1 MKLDSIK
8 NYNQCYSQNQN
19 RKSNPQFTGWIDTTL
34 RFLDTNQAWGAN
46 AVDLGFMVLPRT
58 FTDFGRGPEA
68 GFETMRRE
76 SMGTIN
82 DSSVGVYGTLAGLAL
97 ATGINGTYGLR
108 GKNVPIKANNVFSD
122 SETLKMMGDIWLDK
136 VNQGDKSLREFLKE
150 SWRNYEALSP
160 TTNGQ
165 WVKLSEETID
175 KITQLQEKAIKAGEK
190 ELKGQ
195 DFEDVKNGVLSD
207 LGVEN
212 NFRIVAK
219 DGEKLHSSR
228 YSIDSI
234 IESAHKLGT
243 LFSKENIAQEFKNA
257 VKLEDVN
264 FAKALKSMNFKRS
277 ILGVAMGTLV
287 GCSTQPINM
296 WLTKRK
302 TGSEGFVGGG
312 KKDDSFKFKMEKL
325 GVALLFGAGVLAS
338 IGNPKNLMK
347 NLQFKGYTPTIN
359 QLKFIYG
366 ATIMS
371 RFLAARNENE
381 LKEASI
387 KDILGF
393 TNWLILGNF
402 IQKLVVQ
409 SLDKSGTLIKKD
421 TLTGN
426 KVTNWIKNSF
436 IKTRDEVLHE
446 TLGKNAFKDGKAL
459 SFNEMIKAISNNK
472 EAKKKIRILTL
483 AQLAGYAYS
492 GLVLGVGIPKLN
504 IYLTNRRM
512 AKQKAAEEQQN
523 NIQSDDKMLSPQ
535 NREFLGKNFT
545 GNGIF
550 AQMKTES

>member
-1 MKLDSIK
+1 MSPKK
-8 NYNQCYSQNQN
+8 N
-19 RKSNPQFTGWIDTTL
+19 G
-34 RFLDTNQAWGAN
+34 
-46 AVDLGFMVLPRT
+46 
-58 FTDFGRGPEA
+58 E
-68 GFETMRRE
+68 
-76 SMGTIN
+76 
-82 DSSVGVYGTLAGLAL
+82 
-97 ATGINGTYGLR
+97 
-108 GKNVPIKANNVFSD
+108 
-122 SETLKMMGDIWLDK
+122 
-136 VNQGDKSLREFLKE
+136 
-150 SWRNYEALSP
+150 
-160 TTNGQ
+160 

-175 KITQLQEKAIKAGEK
+175 KITALQEKAIKAGEK

-347 NLQFKGYTPTIN
+347 NLQFKGFTPTIN

-371 RFLAARNENE
+371 RFLSARNENE

-402 IQKLVVQ
+402 VQKLVVQ

-426 KVTNWIKNSF
+426 KVMNWIQNSF

-446 TLGKNAFKDGKAL
+446 ALGKDAFKDGKAL
-459 SFNEMIKAISNNK
+459 KFNEMMKAISNNK

-492 GLVLGVGIPKLN
+492 GLVLGIGIPKLN

-523 NIQSDDKMLSPQ
+523 NVQADDKMLSPQ